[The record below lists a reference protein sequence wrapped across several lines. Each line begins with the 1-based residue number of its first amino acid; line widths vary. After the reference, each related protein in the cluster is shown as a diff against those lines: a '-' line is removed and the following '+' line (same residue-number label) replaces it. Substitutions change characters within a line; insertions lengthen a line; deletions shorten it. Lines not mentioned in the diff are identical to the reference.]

1 MNSSFPFSF
10 SRIATH
16 FFSFSDAPRIALS
29 VRWTSTLA
37 PGTDR
42 SSSFASAG
50 LARLLMPPSI
60 ASALAS
66 SSGVGIRPADSS
78 SSSLGFDG
86 GTAASTT
93 DTREAPRMGAPASPP
108 MNVGSSSSRESA
120 SSVAAV
126 HFLRSP
132 RKSLASAFDLAR
144 AAGSSG
150 NALAPSAVILALTT
164 ADVCGKPSSLRRSGA
179 DG

>member
-1 MNSSFPFSF
+1 
-10 SRIATH
+10 
-16 FFSFSDAPRIALS
+16 
-29 VRWTSTLA
+29 
-37 PGTDR
+37 
-42 SSSFASAG
+42 
-50 LARLLMPPSI
+50 MPPASPPPWPSI
-60 ASALAS
+60 SA
-66 SSGVGIRPADSS
+66 VEGIRPADSS

-120 SSVAAV
+120 LSVAV
-126 HFLRSP
+126 HVLRSP

-164 ADVCGKPSSLRRSGA
+164 EDVCGKPSCDGAARMGDARSAVGRGRGRIKKMKKRRFV